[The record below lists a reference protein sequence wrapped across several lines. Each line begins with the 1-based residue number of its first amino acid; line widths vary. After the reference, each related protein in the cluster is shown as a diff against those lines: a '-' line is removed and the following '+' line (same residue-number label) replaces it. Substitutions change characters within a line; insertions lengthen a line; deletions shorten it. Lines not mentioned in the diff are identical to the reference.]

1 MIHLEE
7 GEHIDIKAR
16 KHWFMLFRDSAGI
29 IIIYLL
35 PFLAWELIRSDIGLL
50 TISLPSTVSPTL
62 LTFLGSAWTLFNW
75 AWFFTAWTSHYLDI
89 WIITDRRIV
98 DIDQKSLFHREISTL
113 RMERVQDVTFEI
125 NGIVATVFGFGDV
138 HVQTAGETKGFI
150 IKGVAQPE
158 RIKNL
163 IVKHIDKTIGHS
175 HASV

>member
-1 MIHLEE
+1 MIHLQE

-35 PFLAWELIRSDIGLL
+35 PFLAWELLQNDFGLM
-50 TISLPSTVSPTL
+50 SFSFQDSASPTL
-62 LTFLGSAWTLFNW
+62 LLFLASAWTLFNW

-89 WIITDRRIV
+89 WIVTDRRIV
-98 DIDQKSLFHREISTL
+98 DIDQKGLFHREISTL
-113 RMERVQDVTFEI
+113 RMEKVQDVTFET

-138 HVQTAGETKGFI
+138 HVQTAGESEGFVI
-150 IKGVAQPE
+150 RGVAEPE

-163 IVKHIDKTIGHS
+163 IVKHIDKTVEHGRLG
-175 HASV
+175 V

>member
-1 MIHLEE
+1 MIHLQE

-35 PFLAWELIRSDIGLL
+35 PFLAWELIQNDTGLS
-50 TISLPSTVSPTL
+50 TFSLPEVSPVL
-62 LTFLGSAWTLFNW
+62 LTFLGSAWTLFAW

-89 WIITDRRIV
+89 WIVTDRRIV

-125 NGIVATVFGFGDV
+125 NGIVATVLNFGDV
-138 HVQTAGETKGFI
+138 HVQTAGESEGFV
-150 IKGVAQPE
+150 IKGVAEPE

-163 IVKHIDKTIGHS
+163 MVKHIDKTVERGRAGI
-175 HASV
+175 